1 MTDLPPHRSSSM
13 KPSFFTV
20 RDNYPT
26 RASVDRAAL
35 YKAIGWD
42 ALVGVTAYQNTC
54 ATRVSLALVRSGM
67 RIPGRLAILKGE
79 HKGSLIEPGHAR
91 LSILL
96 QRRNLLGL
104 PEVHRGG
111 QARQAIGRRSGIVS
125 FWHIQDGSGPEEGHI
140 DIVFPDPHT
149 VDGPACGSQC
159 YWQAGEVWFWP
170 LV

>member
-1 MTDLPPHRSSSM
+1 M

-20 RDNYPT
+20 RDNYPA
-26 RASVDRAAL
+26 RASVDRATL

-42 ALVGVTAYQNTC
+42 ALIEVSAYHDTC

-104 PEVHRGG
+104 PEVYRGG
-111 QARQAIGRRSGIVS
+111 QAREAIGTRSGIVS
-125 FWHIQDGSGPEEGHI
+125 FWRIDGEGGPDQGHI
-140 DIVFPDPHT
+140 DIIFPAPHNA
-149 VDGPACGSQC
+149 GLLSCGTEC
-159 YWQAGEVWFWP
+159 YWQATEVWFWP